1 MSEIDTKKK
10 QTSADDFEDDFVDE
24 EAIIY
29 SDNEAAIS
37 DDEGASTS
45 LKRKPEAVNQGN
57 AEEPQ
62 KKKKKKQPKKK
73 RGPTNPFDTIN
84 IWQENVAV
92 QTEYLQDRQ
101 KLALPKLSAVEL
113 EEQALP
119 ESHLVNNENFKQEH
133 TLEALPNY
141 VKFGVAGHKKLAKKP
156 TVLASPVALIVT
168 HSAIRAV
175 DLCRALKEFASTAKI
190 AKLFAKHFKIEDQIW
205 FLEHESIHMGVGTPN
220 RLQALVE
227 QGHLKLDNLELLVI
241 DTERNP
247 KKFNIF
253 DLQEVRTDLFQFLG
267 KNISPLMKDGKTKI
281 GLF

>member
-1 MSEIDTKKK
+1 MSEIETKKK
-10 QTSADDFEDDFVDE
+10 QTSADDFEDDFVEE

-37 DDEGASTS
+37 DDEGSSTP
-45 LKRKPEAVNQGN
+45 LKRKPEAASNGN

-73 RGPTNPFDTIN
+73 RGPINPFDTIN

-92 QTEYLQDRQ
+92 QAEYLQDRQ

-113 EEQALP
+113 EEQTLP
-119 ESHLVNNENFKQEH
+119 ESQLVNNENFKQEH

-175 DLCRALKEFASTAKI
+175 DLCR
-190 AKLFAKHFKIEDQIW
+190 
-205 FLEHESIHMGVGTPN
+205 
-220 RLQALVE
+220 
-227 QGHLKLDNLELLVI
+227 
-241 DTERNP
+241 
-247 KKFNIF
+247 
-253 DLQEVRTDLFQFLG
+253 
-267 KNISPLMKDGKTKI
+267 
-281 GLF
+281 